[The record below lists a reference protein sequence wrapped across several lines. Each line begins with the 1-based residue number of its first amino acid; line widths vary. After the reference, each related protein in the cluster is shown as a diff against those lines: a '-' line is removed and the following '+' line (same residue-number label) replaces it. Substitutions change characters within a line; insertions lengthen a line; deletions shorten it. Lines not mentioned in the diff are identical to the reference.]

1 MRVQVTDLQVRS
13 WRLRGFSLEQIAR
26 ACGSSTSAI
35 SHRIQRIWQ
44 EDQER
49 AGTFGDP
56 DEAEI
61 RRRCEEI
68 QREWSAKER
77 QKREVGRGKR
87 WTPAVVPVSLQE
99 LVHD

>member
-1 MRVQVTDLQVRS
+1 MRVQVTDSQVRS
-13 WRLRGFSLEQIAR
+13 WRLRGFSLERIAR
-26 ACGSSTSAI
+26 ACGSTTSAI
-35 SHRIQRIWQ
+35 SLRIQRIWQ

-68 QREWSAKER
+68 QREWSDKER
-77 QKREVGRGKR
+77 QKREVGRAR
-87 WTPAVVPVSLQE
+87 SWRPDVVHVSIRE
-99 LVHD
+99 LAHD